1 MLSTTLKNVECW
13 DEQLAK
19 IMFGYRC
26 EIQANTKFFPFL
38 IMTGCTPR
46 LKTDNN
52 LHFRTTMIDDI
63 VDATTNV
70 KQFFQ
75 KMKLIANIHENVLFN
90 VKQAQKKQKKT
101 YATKKGKQTFEGL
114 VVGQTMVKMKK
125 PRKNKTLISSWERPY
140 QFVGHVNGNGNF
152 DFEKGSK
159 VCIIKD
165 VDGHQ
170 WERSCRDLQI
180 YHVLQD

>member
-1 MLSTTLKNVECW
+1 
-13 DEQLAK
+13 
-19 IMFGYRC
+19 
-26 EIQANTKFFPFL
+26 
-38 IMTGCTPR
+38 
-46 LKTDNN
+46 
-52 LHFRTTMIDDI
+52 MIDDI
-63 VDATTNV
+63 VDAKTTI

-75 KMKLIANIHENVLFN
+75 KMKLIANIHENVLLN

-125 PRKNKTLISSWERPY
+125 PRKNKALISSWEHPY

-152 DFEKGSK
+152 DFEEGNK

-165 VDGHQ
+165 VDGHR